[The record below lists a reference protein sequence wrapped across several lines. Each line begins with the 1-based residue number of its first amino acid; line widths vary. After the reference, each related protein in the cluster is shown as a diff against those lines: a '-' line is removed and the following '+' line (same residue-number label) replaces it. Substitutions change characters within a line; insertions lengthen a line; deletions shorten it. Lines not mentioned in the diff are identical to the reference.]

1 MYPIIVHFIYI
12 LFILFVEY
20 IILNGIRNKSFHV
33 FILYNLFD
41 HWLFRKCAI
50 WWYVSLY
57 GYEMSYIRMWDLGYI
72 AQPCSSSPHT
82 DLMFSSA
89 PIFFF
94 FFKSLQCSTF
104 SGHLSHMLHVHHD
117 LFAKPVYIMLCR
129 IFNSAKSKNLL
140 FFYFKLL
147 FQSVA
152 FPLRRKLKMH
162 IEMHFIVTIWKTAD
176 LALLTLP
183 QWF

>member
-1 MYPIIVHFIYI
+1 
-12 LFILFVEY
+12 
-20 IILNGIRNKSFHV
+20 
-33 FILYNLFD
+33 
-41 HWLFRKCAI
+41 
-50 WWYVSLY
+50 
-57 GYEMSYIRMWDLGYI
+57 
-72 AQPCSSSPHT
+72 
-82 DLMFSSA
+82 MFSFYITYLIIDCSENVQYDGMYHYMDMKCPISECEILVISHSPA
-89 PIFFF
+89 PHHLTQIWCFHLLQFFFF